1 MKDATEVNEKD
12 LKAAIVA
19 LNATGMLEEKIV
31 VKGKTVEDLMET
43 LLDGVEEL
51 DEAQQS
57 TLPATVINVYNDLI
71 ADEVAEPSSAESE
84 EEGEDDPDTQKVERA
99 VSEKEKKEEKA
110 DYKEKSTG
118 AITTKAK
125 TKEAAVQ
132 AKAEKKKG
140 PSATDFA
147 MRFICDNPRATEA
160 DIQKALDKAGMRI
173 LSTAT
178 IDYLLKEVGYIIG
191 YLKESKRIK

>member
-84 EEGEDDPDTQKVERA
+84 EEGEVDPDTQKVERA
-99 VSEKEKKEEKA
+99 VSEKEKKGEKA

-118 AITTKAK
+118 AITAKAK

-132 AKAEKKKG
+132 ARAEKKKE
-140 PSATDFA
+140 PSATNFV
-147 MRFICDNPRATEA
+147 MKFLCDNPDSTEKEV
-160 DIQKALDKAGMRI
+160 QKALHDAGLKPLADTTVYYWVRDMKAIM
-173 LSTAT
+173 S
-178 IDYLLKEVGYIIG
+178 
-191 YLKESKRIK
+191 YLKETGKLV